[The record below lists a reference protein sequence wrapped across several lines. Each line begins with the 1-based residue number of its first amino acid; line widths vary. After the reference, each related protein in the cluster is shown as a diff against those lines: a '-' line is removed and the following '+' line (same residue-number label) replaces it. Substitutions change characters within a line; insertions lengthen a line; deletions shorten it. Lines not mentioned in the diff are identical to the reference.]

1 MNTLKDILYKVPI
14 EAVEGNTSQ
23 QIRGVHID
31 SRKVGLND
39 LFIAIKGTASDG
51 HDFIQKAIDQGALAI
66 VCEQL
71 PENRLK
77 GITFIQVSDAR
88 LAAAHI
94 ASNYYDNPSKKLK
107 LVGVTGTNGKT
118 TISTLLY
125 QHFNGLGN
133 KVGLIST
140 VNIKVNNQVY
150 STRLTTPDS
159 LTINKYLHQMVEE
172 GVTHAFMEVSSH
184 GIDQQRTAGLEFAG
198 AVFTNLS
205 HDHLDY
211 HNSFAAY
218 RNVKKRLFDELSQ
231 KAFAL
236 VNEDDRNGVF
246 MLQNT
251 KAKKYTYSLKSHSD
265 YKAKILENNFEGLL
279 LQLNA
284 KEVYSSLIGN
294 FNAYNLLAV
303 YAVAN
308 LLKVDELANLKMIS
322 NLKAVDGRFQYFIS
336 EEEKI
341 TGIVDYAHTPDALKN
356 VLETIGAIRTK
367 NEKLIIVIGCGG
379 DRDKSKRP
387 LMGEISAELSD
398 QVILTSDNPRTENPE
413 EIIRDIEAGIN
424 PAHSSKLLSI
434 TSREQA
440 IRTACQLAN
449 AGDIILIAGKG
460 HETYQEIN
468 GVRSDFNDLEILKN
482 NLKQLNK

>member
-1 MNTLKDILYKVPI
+1 LNTLKDILYRVPI
-14 EAVEGNTSQ
+14 EALEGNTSQ
-23 QIRGVHID
+23 QIRDVHID
-31 SRKVGLND
+31 SRNIRLND
-39 LFIAIKGTASDG
+39 LFIAIKGNASDG
-51 HDFIQKAIDQGALAI
+51 HDFIDKAIEQGALAI

-71 PENRLK
+71 PQNRYK
-77 GITFIQVSDAR
+77 GVTFIQVSDSR

-94 ASNYYDNPSKKLK
+94 AANFYDNPSEKLQ
-107 LVGVTGTNGKT
+107 LIGITGTNGKT
-118 TISTLLY
+118 TISSLLY
-125 QHFNGLGN
+125 QHFKGLGK

-140 VNIKVNNQVY
+140 VNIKVNDQVFA
-150 STRLTTPDS
+150 TQLTTPDS
-159 LTINKYLHQMVEE
+159 LTINKYLQQMVEE
-172 GVTHAFMEVSSH
+172 GVTYAFMEVSSH
-184 GIDQQRTAGLEFAG
+184 GIDQQRTAGLDFTG

-211 HNSFAAY
+211 HSSFAEY

-236 VNEDDRNGVF
+236 VNEDDRNGPF

-251 KAKKYTYSLKSHSD
+251 RAKKYTYSLKSHSD
-265 YKAKILENNFEGLL
+265 FKVKILENNFEGLL
-279 LQLNA
+279 LQLND

-303 YAVAN
+303 YAVAQ
-308 LLKVDELANLKMIS
+308 LLNVDDLENLKMIS
-322 NLKAVDGRFQYFIS
+322 SLKAVDGRFQYFIS
-336 EEEKI
+336 KEEKI

-367 NEKLIIVIGCGG
+367 NEKLITVVGCGG
-379 DRDKSKRP
+379 DRDKTKRP
-387 LMGEISAELSD
+387 LMGQIAADLSD

-413 EIIRDIEAGIN
+413 EIIRDIEAGVN
-424 PAHSSKLLSI
+424 PAYFSKLLSI
-434 TSREQA
+434 TSRAQA
-440 IRTACQLAN
+440 IKTACKLAN

-468 GVRSDFNDLEILKN
+468 GVRSDFNDLEILTQ